1 MRHFTGSTF
10 SILSSSS
17 SSTWIEW
24 DNALSPFKPLLKSAR
39 SNPVR
44 FKETQETLFL
54 RITLKRALERS
65 ANLWVSAAYNMYTSR
80 SPLPRFFLYI
90 KTHLYLHGSRILC
103 KGQGTTGFVFGA
115 THWLNILFT
124 ESNVFSQNIAVTHNP
139 IYRFIFKHYSVLQ
152 PWKVPNLRKL
162 KMNSG
167 K

>member
-10 SILSSSS
+10 SILSS